1 MIYKKTKIICT
12 IGPAVST
19 TEKIAELMN
28 AGMDGARLN
37 FSHGDHETHG
47 KYIDNIHEACE
58 RLNKTVAI
66 IQDLGGPKIRIGK
79 LKNHQFDL
87 INGNNIKICS
97 HPVEGTPEMISTNYP
112 GIINDL
118 HKDHPVLIDDGTI
131 ELKVLS
137 EHPEDNCILCEVV
150 RGGLLKENK
159 GLNLPDSD
167 IKLYSLTEKDKKD
180 LEFGLSRDVDFVAM
194 SFVRSADDIHYLRKL
209 IHSHGKNVPIIAKI
223 ERREA
228 ITNIDSII
236 EASDLIMVARGDLG
250 VELST
255 EEVPVLQKM
264 IIRKCNEKIKPVIT
278 ATQMLD
284 SMITEPTP
292 TRAEASDISNAILDG
307 TDCVML
313 SGETSTG
320 AYPIITVETMKK
332 IILKTETIK
341 KSSYFEELFV
351 EDSLENTL
359 HTIANSATEIAARL
373 NARAIICITH
383 TGKTPLLLSNH
394 RPGAQIIAATFNM
407 SVIRYFKLIWGVESL
422 LIQKD
427 DQGREEY
434 HDVLE
439 QIRTKIKDNDILS
452 GGDRVIIVS
461 SMPLAEGETA
471 NNISISQI

>member
-1 MIYKKTKIICT
+1 
-12 IGPAVST
+12 
-19 TEKIAELMN
+19 
-28 AGMDGARLN
+28 
-37 FSHGDHETHG
+37 
-47 KYIDNIHEACE
+47 
-58 RLNKTVAI
+58 
-66 IQDLGGPKIRIGK
+66 
-79 LKNHQFDL
+79 
-87 INGNNIKICS
+87 
-97 HPVEGTPEMISTNYP
+97 
-112 GIINDL
+112 
-118 HKDHPVLIDDGTI
+118 
-131 ELKVLS
+131 
-137 EHPEDNCILCEVV
+137 
-150 RGGLLKENK
+150 
-159 GLNLPDSD
+159 
-167 IKLYSLTEKDKKD
+167 
-180 LEFGLSRDVDFVAM
+180 M
-194 SFVRSADDIHYLRKL
+194 SFVRSADDINYLRRL

-359 HTIANSATEIAARL
+359 HTIANSATEIATRL
-373 NARAIICITH
+373 NAKAIICITH

-427 DQGREEY
+427 EQGREEY

-439 QIRTKIKDNDILS
+439 QIRTKIKDNDVLS
-452 GGDRVIIVS
+452 EGDRVIIVS
-461 SMPLAEGETA
+461 SMPLAEGESS